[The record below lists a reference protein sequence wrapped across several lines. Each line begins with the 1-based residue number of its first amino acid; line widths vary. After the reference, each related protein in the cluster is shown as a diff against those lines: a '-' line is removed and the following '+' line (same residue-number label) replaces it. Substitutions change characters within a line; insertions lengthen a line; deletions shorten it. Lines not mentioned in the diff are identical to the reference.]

1 VILRQVSRREYCLS
15 SATSWPYQA
24 QAPQTAHQVARPQ
37 QTPRS
42 HGPASSLDTLII
54 LRRNRHSTQV
64 ILALVSQVMERLTL
78 LLPDAVPFRSAGSST
93 AHYQV
98 AQTPGTSQH
107 QLLKLVVSVLKDC
120 RKGSHCESRVRIK
133 VTVSI
138 PAFDLF
144 LHPRITP
151 FCIFSLTYSCTCLE
165 LFPRGQ
171 SMQVH
176 DLAKNEWI
184 LFTAQKWMQST
195 HGNSGL

>member
-1 VILRQVSRREYCLS
+1 
-15 SATSWPYQA
+15 
-24 QAPQTAHQVARPQ
+24 
-37 QTPRS
+37 
-42 HGPASSLDTLII
+42 
-54 LRRNRHSTQV
+54 
-64 ILALVSQVMERLTL
+64 M
-78 LLPDAVPFRSAGSST
+78 
-93 AHYQV
+93 
-98 AQTPGTSQH
+98 
-107 QLLKLVVSVLKDC
+107 KLVFSETAEMMREAPPL
-120 RKGSHCESRVRIK
+120 SNK

-144 LHPRITP
+144 PHPRITP

-184 LFTAQKWMQST
+184 LFTARKWMQST